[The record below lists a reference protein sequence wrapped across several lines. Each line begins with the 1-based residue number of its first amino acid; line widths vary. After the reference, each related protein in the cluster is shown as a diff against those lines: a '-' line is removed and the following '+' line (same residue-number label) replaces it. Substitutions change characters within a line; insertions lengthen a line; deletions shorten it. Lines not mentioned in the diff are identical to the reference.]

1 MTERTYGSN
10 TTVVTEYQL
19 KPNNIPSQIFDR
31 TDFLNPTIVMV
42 GAHDGVH
49 GEQYGLMKF
58 LDNLEEFNLY
68 LIEPVKEFFD
78 ELFEV
83 YGKFGDKVKYLNYAI
98 SEISGEIRM
107 IDQGIMSK
115 IGDGNIFA
123 KSKTW
128 EEFINENNI
137 NDIDILILDCEGYEF
152 NILKQI
158 DYSKTNIKSIRY
170 EYYWCNNQM
179 GMDNHLINNGF
190 SIEKDLTDPVANKV
204 AFIQ

>member
-10 TTVVTEYQL
+10 STVVTEYQL
-19 KPNNIPSQIFDR
+19 KPNNIPSQIFDK
-31 TDFLNPTIVMV
+31 TDSPNPTIVMV

-58 LDNLEEFNLY
+58 LDNLGEFNLY
-68 LIEPVKEFFD
+68 LIEPVKKFFD

-83 YGKFGDKVKYLNYAI
+83 YEKFGDKVKYLNYAI
-98 SEISGEIRM
+98 SEISGDIKM

-115 IGDGNIFA
+115 IGNGNIVA
-123 KSKTW
+123 NSKTW
-128 EEFINENNI
+128 EEFVNENNI
-137 NDIDILILDCEGYEF
+137 SNIDILILDCEGYEF

-170 EYYWCNNQM
+170 EYYWCNNQLE
-179 GMDNHLINNGF
+179 MDNHLIDNGF

-204 AFIQ
+204 AFM